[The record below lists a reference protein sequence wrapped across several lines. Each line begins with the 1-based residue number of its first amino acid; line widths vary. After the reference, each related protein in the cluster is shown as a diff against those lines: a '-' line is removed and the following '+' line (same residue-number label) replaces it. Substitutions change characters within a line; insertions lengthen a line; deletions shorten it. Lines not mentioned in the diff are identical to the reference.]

1 MGAEESEKKEKDD
14 TSITLFPN
22 LRDLTF
28 QCLFNQEEWN
38 GIGGEEEEEEEE
50 EEDYTRRFAIMP
62 RLQHLSIWCCT
73 KLKSLPNFLRT
84 TPSLQHL
91 EILYCGI
98 LKECCKRG
106 TGEEWPKISHIPNIE
121 FKVTS
126 SNASSSS
133 PWSSSFILQYI
144 NIKLIKMLPF

>member
-1 MGAEESEKKEKDD
+1 M
-14 TSITLFPN
+14 LFPN
-22 LRDLTF
+22 LIFLEF
-28 QCLFNQEEWN
+28 YELIEWEEWN
-38 GIGGEEEEEEEE
+38 GIGGGEEE
-50 EEDYTRRFAIMP
+50 EEDCTRRFAIMP

-106 TGEEWPKISHIPNIE
+106 TREEWPKISHIPNIE

-126 SNASSSS
+126 SDASSSSS

-144 NIKLIKMLPF
+144 NIKLIKMLLFCQNFPLKKNAG